1 MNTEIIHNKI
11 YEIRGHKVMLDYE
24 IAEMFEVETRTLNQ
38 AVKRNIERFPE
49 DFMFQLT
56 ENEWGMMRSQI
67 ATSSGSSALRS
78 QNMTLNEDILIS
90 QFVTSKANSSQIVMS
105 SNKNRGKSYRPYA
118 FTEHGVTML
127 ASVLRSEKAVK
138 VSIAVVRAFI
148 SLKQYIADR
157 KNISKQINSIKD
169 ELSERIDEQDVQ
181 IIEIYQVL
189 DKLIQEKEEQK
200 PVERNPIG
208 FKSTRK
214 KHLKIKS
221 QNSNNLAFKKLTFI

>member
-24 IAEMFEVETRTLNQ
+24 IAEMYEVETKRINEQ
-38 AVKRNIERFPE
+38 VKRNIERFPE

-56 ENEWGMMRSQI
+56 ENEWVMMRSQIMTTSDSNWSQI
-67 ATSSGSSALRS
+67 ATSS
-78 QNMTLNEDILIS
+78 
-90 QFVTSKANSSQIVMS
+90 K
-105 SNKNRGKSYRPYA
+105 KHRGKSYLSFA

-127 ASVLRSEKAVK
+127 ATVLRSEKAVK

-148 SLKQYIADR
+148 TLKQYIADR

-189 DKLIQEKEEQK
+189 DKLIQDKEEQK
-200 PVERNPIG
+200 PVKREPIG
-208 FKSTRK
+208 FKSTNK
-214 KHLKIKS
+214 KH
-221 QNSNNLAFKKLTFI
+221 

>member
-1 MNTEIIHNKI
+1 MNSEIIHNKI

-24 IAEMFEVETRTLNQ
+24 IAEMYEVETKRINEQ
-38 AVKRNIERFPE
+38 VKRNIERFPE

-56 ENEWGMMRSQI
+56 ENEWEMMRLQIVTTSDSNWSQI
-67 ATSSGSSALRS
+67 ATSS
-78 QNMTLNEDILIS
+78 
-90 QFVTSKANSSQIVMS
+90 K
-105 SNKNRGKSYRPYA
+105 KHRGKSYLPFA

-127 ASVLRSEKAVK
+127 ATVLRSEKAVK

-189 DKLIQEKEEQK
+189 DKLIQDKEEQK
-200 PVERNPIG
+200 PVKREPIG
-208 FKSTRK
+208 FKSTNK
-214 KHLKIKS
+214 KH
-221 QNSNNLAFKKLTFI
+221 

>member
-1 MNTEIIHNKI
+1 MNIEIIHNKI
-11 YEIRGHKVMLDYE
+11 YEVRGHKVMLDYE
-24 IAEMFEVETRTLNQ
+24 IAEMFEVLTKALNQ

-56 ENEWGMMRSQI
+56 QEEWETMRSQIVTASELNSSQIVTSSEKTALGSQNATLNEDVLKSQIVTSKRMRSQI
-67 ATSSGSSALRS
+67 ATASKKRNILAL
-78 QNMTLNEDILIS
+78 
-90 QFVTSKANSSQIVMS
+90 
-105 SNKNRGKSYRPYA
+105 PYA

-157 KNISKQINSIKD
+157 KNISKQIASIKD
-169 ELSERIDEQDVQ
+169 ELSERINEQDMQ

-189 DKLIQEKEEQK
+189 DKLMQDKEEKK
-200 PVERNPIG
+200 PNEREPIG
-208 FKSTRK
+208 FKRK
-214 KHLKIKS
+214 
-221 QNSNNLAFKKLTFI
+221 F

>member
-24 IAEMFEVETRTLNQ
+24 IAEMYEVETKRINEQ
-38 AVKRNIERFPE
+38 VKRNIERFPE

-56 ENEWGMMRSQI
+56 ENEWVMMRSQIMTTSDSNWSQI
-67 ATSSGSSALRS
+67 ATSS
-78 QNMTLNEDILIS
+78 
-90 QFVTSKANSSQIVMS
+90 K
-105 SNKNRGKSYRPYA
+105 KHRGKSYLPFA

-127 ASVLRSEKAVK
+127 ATVLRSEKAVK

-189 DKLIQEKEEQK
+189 DKLIQDKEEQK
-200 PVERNPIG
+200 PVKREPIG
-208 FKSTRK
+208 FKSTNK
-214 KHLKIKS
+214 KH
-221 QNSNNLAFKKLTFI
+221 

>member
-24 IAEMFEVETRTLNQ
+24 IAEMYEVETKRINEQ
-38 AVKRNIERFPE
+38 VKRNIERFPE

-56 ENEWGMMRSQI
+56 ENEWVMMRSQIMTTSDSNWSQI
-67 ATSSGSSALRS
+67 ATSS
-78 QNMTLNEDILIS
+78 
-90 QFVTSKANSSQIVMS
+90 K
-105 SNKNRGKSYRPYA
+105 KHRGKSYLPFA

-148 SLKQYIADR
+148 TLKQYIADR

-189 DKLIQEKEEQK
+189 DKLIQDKEEQK
-200 PVERNPIG
+200 PVKREPIG
-208 FKSTRK
+208 FKSTNK
-214 KHLKIKS
+214 KH
-221 QNSNNLAFKKLTFI
+221 

>member
-1 MNTEIIHNKI
+1 MKTEIIHNKI

-56 ENEWGMMRSQI
+56 EAEWELMRSQI

-78 QNMTLNEDILIS
+78 QNVTLNEDVLIS
-90 QFVTSKANSSQIVMS
+90 QFVTSKGNSSQFVMS
-105 SNKNRGKSYRPYA
+105 SNKNRGKTYRPYA

-148 SLKQYIADR
+148 SLKQYISDR

-214 KHLKIKS
+214 KH
-221 QNSNNLAFKKLTFI
+221 

>member
-127 ASVLRSEKAVK
+127 ASVLRSGKAVK

-148 SLKQYIADR
+148 SLKQYISDR

-189 DKLIQEKEEQK
+189 DKLIQDKEEQK

-208 FKSTRK
+208 FKTTKK
-214 KHLKIKS
+214 KH
-221 QNSNNLAFKKLTFI
+221 

>member
-1 MNTEIIHNKI
+1 MEKEIIHNKI

-24 IAEMFEVETRTLNQ
+24 IAEMYEVETKRINEQ
-38 AVKRNIERFPE
+38 VKRNIERFPE

-56 ENEWGMMRSQI
+56 ENEWEIMRSQIVTTSESNWSQI
-67 ATSSGSSALRS
+67 ATSS
-78 QNMTLNEDILIS
+78 
-90 QFVTSKANSSQIVMS
+90 K
-105 SNKNRGKSYRPYA
+105 KHRGKSYLPFA

-148 SLKQYIADR
+148 SLKQYISDR

-200 PVERNPIG
+200 PVEREPIG
-208 FKSTRK
+208 FKTKSK
-214 KHLKIKS
+214 KK
-221 QNSNNLAFKKLTFI
+221 NP

>member
-24 IAEMFEVETRTLNQ
+24 IAEMYEVETKRINEQ
-38 AVKRNIERFPE
+38 VKRNIERFPE

-56 ENEWGMMRSQI
+56 ENEREMMRSQIVTTSDSNWSQI
-67 ATSSGSSALRS
+67 ATSS
-78 QNMTLNEDILIS
+78 
-90 QFVTSKANSSQIVMS
+90 K
-105 SNKNRGKSYRPYA
+105 KHRGKSYLPFA

-148 SLKQYIADR
+148 TLKQYIADR

-189 DKLIQEKEEQK
+189 DKLIQDKEEQK
-200 PVERNPIG
+200 PVKREPIG
-208 FKSTRK
+208 FKSTNK
-214 KHLKIKS
+214 KH
-221 QNSNNLAFKKLTFI
+221 

>member
-1 MNTEIIHNKI
+1 MNVEIIHNKI
-11 YEIRGHKVMLDYE
+11 CEIRGHKVMLDYE

-148 SLKQYIADR
+148 SLKQYISDR
-157 KNISKQINSIKD
+157 KNISKKINSIKD

-189 DKLIQEKEEQK
+189 DKLIQDKEEQK

-221 QNSNNLAFKKLTFI
+221 QNSNKLEFGI

>member
-24 IAEMFEVETRTLNQ
+24 IAEMYEVETKRINEQ
-38 AVKRNIERFPE
+38 VKRNIERFPE

-56 ENEWGMMRSQI
+56 ENEWVMMRSQIMTTSDSNWSQI
-67 ATSSGSSALRS
+67 ATSS
-78 QNMTLNEDILIS
+78 
-90 QFVTSKANSSQIVMS
+90 K
-105 SNKNRGKSYRPYA
+105 KHRGKSYLPFA

-127 ASVLRSEKAVK
+127 ATVLRSEKAVK

-189 DKLIQEKEEQK
+189 DKLIQDKEEQK
-200 PVERNPIG
+200 PVKREQIG
-208 FKSTRK
+208 FKSTNK
-214 KHLKIKS
+214 KH
-221 QNSNNLAFKKLTFI
+221 

>member
-1 MNTEIIHNKI
+1 MNSEIIHNKI

-24 IAEMFEVETRTLNQ
+24 IAEMYEVETKRINEQ
-38 AVKRNIERFPE
+38 VKRNIERFPE

-56 ENEWGMMRSQI
+56 ENEWEIMRSQIVTTSESNWSQI
-67 ATSSGSSALRS
+67 ATSS
-78 QNMTLNEDILIS
+78 
-90 QFVTSKANSSQIVMS
+90 K
-105 SNKNRGKSYRPYA
+105 KHRGKSYLPFA

-148 SLKQYIADR
+148 SLKQYISDR

-189 DKLIQEKEEQK
+189 DKLIQDKEEQK
-200 PVERNPIG
+200 PVKREPIG
-208 FKSTRK
+208 FKSTNK
-214 KHLKIKS
+214 KH
-221 QNSNNLAFKKLTFI
+221 

>member
-24 IAEMFEVETRTLNQ
+24 IAEMYEVETKRINEQ
-38 AVKRNIERFPE
+38 VKRNIERFPE

-56 ENEWGMMRSQI
+56 ENEWVMMRSQIVTTSDSNWSQI
-67 ATSSGSSALRS
+67 ATSS
-78 QNMTLNEDILIS
+78 
-90 QFVTSKANSSQIVMS
+90 K
-105 SNKNRGKSYRPYA
+105 KHRGKSYLPFA

-127 ASVLRSEKAVK
+127 ATVLRSEKAVK

-148 SLKQYIADR
+148 TLKQYIADR

-189 DKLIQEKEEQK
+189 DKLIQDKEEQK
-200 PVERNPIG
+200 PVKREPIG
-208 FKSTRK
+208 FKSTNK
-214 KHLKIKS
+214 KH
-221 QNSNNLAFKKLTFI
+221 

>member
-1 MNTEIIHNKI
+1 MNVEIIHTKI

-24 IAEMFEVETRTLNQ
+24 IAEMFEVLTKALNQ

-56 ENEWGMMRSQI
+56 EIEWEIMRSQI
-67 ATSSGSSALRS
+67 V
-78 QNMTLNEDILIS
+78 TLNEDVLKS
-90 QFVTSKANSSQIVMS
+90 QFVTSK
-105 SNKNRGKSYRPYA
+105 KETRGGRQKLPFA

-148 SLKQYIADR
+148 SLKQYISDR
-157 KNISKQINSIKD
+157 KNISKQIASIKD
-169 ELSERIDEQDVQ
+169 ELSERIDEQDSQ

-189 DKLIQEKEEQK
+189 DKLIQDKEEQK
-200 PVERNPIG
+200 SIEREPIG
-208 FKSTRK
+208 FKTTTK
-214 KHLKIKS
+214 KSLKSI
-221 QNSNNLAFKKLTFI
+221 

>member
-1 MNTEIIHNKI
+1 MNVEIIYNKI

-169 ELSERIDEQDVQ
+169 ELSERIDEQDLQ

-189 DKLIQEKEEQK
+189 DKLIQDKEEQK

-208 FKSTRK
+208 FKTTKK
-214 KHLKIKS
+214 KH
-221 QNSNNLAFKKLTFI
+221 

>member
-24 IAEMFEVETRTLNQ
+24 IAEMYEVETKRINEQ
-38 AVKRNIERFPE
+38 VKRNIERFPE

-56 ENEWGMMRSQI
+56 ENEWVMMRSQIVTTSDSNWSQI
-67 ATSSGSSALRS
+67 ATSS
-78 QNMTLNEDILIS
+78 
-90 QFVTSKANSSQIVMS
+90 K
-105 SNKNRGKSYRPYA
+105 KHRGKSYLPFA

-127 ASVLRSEKAVK
+127 ATVLRSEKAVK

-189 DKLIQEKEEQK
+189 DKLIQDKEEQK
-200 PVERNPIG
+200 PVKREPIG
-208 FKSTRK
+208 FKSTNK
-214 KHLKIKS
+214 KH
-221 QNSNNLAFKKLTFI
+221 

>member
-1 MNTEIIHNKI
+1 MNVKIIHNKI

-148 SLKQYIADR
+148 SLKQYISDR
-157 KNISKQINSIKD
+157 KNISKKINSIKD

-189 DKLIQEKEEQK
+189 DKLIQDKEEQK
-200 PVERNPIG
+200 PVKREPIG
-208 FKSTRK
+208 FKSTNK
-214 KHLKIKS
+214 KH
-221 QNSNNLAFKKLTFI
+221 

>member
-1 MNTEIIHNKI
+1 MNTKIIHNKI

-24 IAEMFEVETRTLNQ
+24 IAEMFEVETRTMNQ
-38 AVKRNIERFPE
+38 SVKRNIERFPE

-56 ENEWGMMRSQI
+56 EIEWENMKPQF
-67 ATSSGSSALRS
+67 ATLSK
-78 QNMTLNEDILIS
+78 DVLIS
-90 QFVTSKANSSQIVMS
+90 QIVTSKNET
-105 SNKNRGKSYRPYA
+105 RGGRQKLPFA

-148 SLKQYIADR
+148 SFKQYISDR

-169 ELSERIDEQDVQ
+169 ELSERIDEQDEQ

-189 DKLIQEKEEQK
+189 DKLIQDKEEQK

-214 KHLKIKS
+214 KH
-221 QNSNNLAFKKLTFI
+221 

>member
-1 MNTEIIHNKI
+1 MKTEIIHNKI

-56 ENEWGMMRSQI
+56 EAEWELMRSQI

-78 QNMTLNEDILIS
+78 QNVTLDEDVLIS
-90 QFVTSKANSSQIVMS
+90 QFVTSKGNSSQFVMS
-105 SNKNRGKSYRPYA
+105 SNKNRGKTYRPYA

-148 SLKQYIADR
+148 SLKQYISDR

-189 DKLIQEKEEQK
+189 DKLIQDKEEQK
-200 PVERNPIG
+200 PVEREPIG
-208 FKSTRK
+208 FKTKSK
-214 KHLKIKS
+214 KK
-221 QNSNNLAFKKLTFI
+221 NP

>member
-1 MNTEIIHNKI
+1 MNSEIIHNKI

-24 IAEMFEVETRTLNQ
+24 IAEMYEVETKRINEQ
-38 AVKRNIERFPE
+38 VKRNIERFPE

-56 ENEWGMMRSQI
+56 ENEWEIMRSQIVTTSESNWSQI
-67 ATSSGSSALRS
+67 ATSS
-78 QNMTLNEDILIS
+78 
-90 QFVTSKANSSQIVMS
+90 K
-105 SNKNRGKSYRPYA
+105 KHRGKSYLPFA

-148 SLKQYIADR
+148 SLKQYISDR

-200 PVERNPIG
+200 PVEREPIG
-208 FKSTRK
+208 FKTKSK
-214 KHLKIKS
+214 KKNH
-221 QNSNNLAFKKLTFI
+221 

>member
-1 MNTEIIHNKI
+1 
-11 YEIRGHKVMLDYE
+11 MLDYE
-24 IAEMFEVETRTLNQ
+24 IAEMYEVETKRINEQ
-38 AVKRNIERFPE
+38 VKRNIERFPE

-56 ENEWGMMRSQI
+56 ENEWEMMRSQIVTTSESNWSQI
-67 ATSSGSSALRS
+67 ATSS
-78 QNMTLNEDILIS
+78 
-90 QFVTSKANSSQIVMS
+90 K
-105 SNKNRGKSYRPYA
+105 KHRGKSYLPYA

-148 SLKQYIADR
+148 SLKEYIADR

-200 PVERNPIG
+200 PVEREAIG
-208 FKSTRK
+208 FKTKSK
-214 KHLKIKS
+214 KK
-221 QNSNNLAFKKLTFI
+221 TP

>member
-11 YEIRGHKVMLDYE
+11 YEIRGHKVILDYE
-24 IAEMFEVETRTLNQ
+24 IAEMYEVETKRINEQ
-38 AVKRNIERFPE
+38 VKRNIERFPE

-56 ENEWGMMRSQI
+56 ENEWEMMRSQIVTTSESNWSQI
-67 ATSSGSSALRS
+67 ATSSKKHRG
-78 QNMTLNEDILIS
+78 
-90 QFVTSKANSSQIVMS
+90 NS
-105 SNKNRGKSYRPYA
+105 YLPFA

-148 SLKQYIADR
+148 SFKQYIADR
-157 KNISKQINSIKD
+157 KNISKQINAIKD

-189 DKLIQEKEEQK
+189 DKLIQDKEEQK

-214 KHLKIKS
+214 KH
-221 QNSNNLAFKKLTFI
+221 

>member
-1 MNTEIIHNKI
+1 MNSEIIHNKI

-24 IAEMFEVETRTLNQ
+24 IAEMFEVLTKALNQ
-38 AVKRNIERFPE
+38 AVKRNIERFPA

-56 ENEWGMMRSQI
+56 EKEWEKMRSQI
-67 ATSSGSSALRS
+67 ATASKKRNISAL
-78 QNMTLNEDILIS
+78 
-90 QFVTSKANSSQIVMS
+90 
-105 SNKNRGKSYRPYA
+105 PYA

-148 SLKQYIADR
+148 SLKQYISDR
-157 KNISKQINSIKD
+157 KNISKQIASIKD

-189 DKLIQEKEEQK
+189 DKLIQDKEEQK
-200 PVERNPIG
+200 PVEREVIG
-208 FKSTRK
+208 FKT
-214 KHLKIKS
+214 KS
-221 QNSNNLAFKKLTFI
+221 KNKNP

>member
-1 MNTEIIHNKI
+1 MNVEIIHNKI
-11 YEIRGHKVMLDYE
+11 YEIRRHKVMLDYE

-38 AVKRNIERFPE
+38 AVKRNIDRFPE

-56 ENEWGMMRSQI
+56 ENEWEMMRSQI
-67 ATSSGSSALRS
+67 ATTSKRNWSQFVTSSESSALKS
-78 QNMTLNEDILIS
+78 QNVTLNEDILIS
-90 QFVTSKANSSQIVMS
+90 QFVTSKANSSQFVMS
-105 SNKNRGKSYRPYA
+105 SNKNRGKAYRPYA

-148 SLKQYIADR
+148 SLKQYISDR
-157 KNISKQINSIKD
+157 KNISKQIASIKD

-200 PVERNPIG
+200 PVEREPIG
-208 FKSTRK
+208 FKTKSK
-214 KHLKIKS
+214 KK
-221 QNSNNLAFKKLTFI
+221 NL

>member
-11 YEIRGHKVMLDYE
+11 YEIRGHRVMLDYE

-56 ENEWGMMRSQI
+56 ENEWEMMRSQI

-148 SLKQYIADR
+148 SLKQYISDR

-189 DKLIQEKEEQK
+189 DKLIQDKEEQK

-208 FKSTRK
+208 FKTTKK
-214 KHLKIKS
+214 KH
-221 QNSNNLAFKKLTFI
+221 

>member
-1 MNTEIIHNKI
+1 
-11 YEIRGHKVMLDYE
+11 
-24 IAEMFEVETRTLNQ
+24 
-38 AVKRNIERFPE
+38 
-49 DFMFQLT
+49 
-56 ENEWGMMRSQI
+56 
-67 ATSSGSSALRS
+67 
-78 QNMTLNEDILIS
+78 
-90 QFVTSKANSSQIVMS
+90 MS

-148 SLKQYIADR
+148 SLKQYISDR

-189 DKLIQEKEEQK
+189 DKLIQDKEEQK
-200 PVERNPIG
+200 PVERNPIR
-208 FKSTRK
+208 FKTTKK
-214 KHLKIKS
+214 KH
-221 QNSNNLAFKKLTFI
+221 

>member
-1 MNTEIIHNKI
+1 MNVEIIYNKI

-189 DKLIQEKEEQK
+189 DKLIQDKEEQK

-208 FKSTRK
+208 FKTTKK
-214 KHLKIKS
+214 KH
-221 QNSNNLAFKKLTFI
+221 

>member
-24 IAEMFEVETRTLNQ
+24 IAEMYEVETKRINEQ
-38 AVKRNIERFPE
+38 VKRNIERFPE

-56 ENEWGMMRSQI
+56 ENEWEMMRSQIVTTSDSNWSQI
-67 ATSSGSSALRS
+67 ATSS
-78 QNMTLNEDILIS
+78 
-90 QFVTSKANSSQIVMS
+90 K
-105 SNKNRGKSYRPYA
+105 KHRGKSYLPFA

-127 ASVLRSEKAVK
+127 ATVLRSEKAVK

-189 DKLIQEKEEQK
+189 DKLIQDKEEQK
-200 PVERNPIG
+200 PVKREPIG
-208 FKSTRK
+208 FKSTNK
-214 KHLKIKS
+214 KH
-221 QNSNNLAFKKLTFI
+221 

>member
-24 IAEMFEVETRTLNQ
+24 IAEMYEVETKRINEQ
-38 AVKRNIERFPE
+38 VKRNIERFPE

-56 ENEWGMMRSQI
+56 ENEWEMMRSQIVTTSDSNWSQI
-67 ATSSGSSALRS
+67 ATSS
-78 QNMTLNEDILIS
+78 
-90 QFVTSKANSSQIVMS
+90 K
-105 SNKNRGKSYRPYA
+105 KHRGKSYLPFA
-118 FTEHGVTML
+118 FTEHGVTIL
-127 ASVLRSEKAVK
+127 ATVLRSEKAVK

-189 DKLIQEKEEQK
+189 DKLIQDKEEQK
-200 PVERNPIG
+200 PVKREPIG
-208 FKSTRK
+208 FKSTNK
-214 KHLKIKS
+214 KH
-221 QNSNNLAFKKLTFI
+221 

>member
-1 MNTEIIHNKI
+1 MNVEIIQNKI

-56 ENEWGMMRSQI
+56 EAQWEILRSQI
-67 ATSSGSSALRS
+67 AT
-78 QNMTLNEDILIS
+78 LNEDVLIS
-90 QFVTSKANSSQIVMS
+90 QIVTSK
-105 SNKNRGKSYRPYA
+105 KETRGGRQKLPYA

-148 SLKQYIADR
+148 SLKQYISDR
-157 KNISKQINSIKD
+157 KNISKQIASIKD
-169 ELSERIDEQDVQ
+169 ELSERIDEQDTQ

-200 PVERNPIG
+200 SVERHPIG
-208 FKSTRK
+208 FKTKTNQRK
-214 KHLKIKS
+214 TAKS
-221 QNSNNLAFKKLTFI
+221 

>member
-1 MNTEIIHNKI
+1 MKTEIIHNKI

-56 ENEWGMMRSQI
+56 EAEWELMRSQI

-78 QNMTLNEDILIS
+78 QNVTLNEDVLIS
-90 QFVTSKANSSQIVMS
+90 QFVTSKGNSSQFVMS
-105 SNKNRGKSYRPYA
+105 SNKNRGKTYRPYA

-169 ELSERIDEQDVQ
+169 ELSDRIDEQDVQ

-189 DKLIQEKEEQK
+189 DKLIQDKEEQK
-200 PVERNPIG
+200 PVEREPIG
-208 FKSTRK
+208 FKTKSK
-214 KHLKIKS
+214 KK
-221 QNSNNLAFKKLTFI
+221 NP